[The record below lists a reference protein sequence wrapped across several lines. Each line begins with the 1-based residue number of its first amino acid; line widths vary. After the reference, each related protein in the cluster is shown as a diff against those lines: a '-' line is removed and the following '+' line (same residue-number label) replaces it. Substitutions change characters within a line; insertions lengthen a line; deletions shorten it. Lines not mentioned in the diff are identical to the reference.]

1 MIGKLIISLA
11 LASVF
16 MVGLVLTTIRDSE
29 AIPAWA
35 RKYGVDCSMCHYAA
49 VPRLN
54 SFGQKF
60 RWAGYRMPDEFGKEQ
75 DVTRVGDFFATRV
88 RARFEYENPEEKI
101 ERTEFTLHD
110 ATIFYAGPFTKNFS
124 GFVEAE
130 FEPEDGSTEISLIG
144 QLQGVFG
151 TADRFFSIRMG
162 QMHVLQR
169 VGVGGLDRPT
179 GISTTPVHSAT
190 LTVNSLDP
198 LGDTA
203 GLKISEDQ
211 KGLELAYVH
220 GSNRFLVLVLNGL
233 DEGAKGKNKNFDID
247 PDKDYLIAYERI
259 LDDLASGFTA
269 FYYQGTR
276 HSTFNTG
283 LPQTLEGRFDF
294 SRLGANASKIFPIGP
309 VNFEVQGGYIR
320 SYDNVPSEAGGKDVE
335 GHAFYVESQQF
346 LTGPEITFLERY
358 SLIEQNAALNNS
370 RRHDLTAGVVLPVQ
384 TWLRVAAEYTYTDD
398 RATGL
403 SNHLAQLELMAN
415 W

>member
-1 MIGKLIISLA
+1 MMAKFIIGLA

-16 MVGLVLTTIRDSE
+16 MVGAVLTTVRDSE

-35 RKYGVDCSMCHYAA
+35 RKYGVDCSMCHYPA

-75 DVTRVGDFFATRV
+75 DVTRVGDFFSTRV
-88 RARFEYENPEEKI
+88 RTRFEYENPEEKI

-110 ATIFYAGPFTKNFS
+110 ATLFYAGAFTKNFS

-130 FEPEDGSTEISLIG
+130 FEPEDGSTDTNLIG

-151 TADRFFSIRMG
+151 TADGFFSFRIG

-179 GISTTPVHSAT
+179 GISTTPVYSTT
-190 LTVNSLDP
+190 LTFNP
-198 LGDTA
+198 LGEDV

-233 DEGAKGKNKNFDID
+233 DEEAKGRNKNFDED
-247 PDKDYLIAYERI
+247 PDKDYLVAYERI

-276 HSTFNTG
+276 HATFTST
-283 LPQTLEGRFDF
+283 LPQTLAGRFDF
-294 SRLGANASKIFPIGP
+294 SRLGANLSKVVPWGP
-309 VNFEVQGGYIR
+309 VNVELQGGYIR
-320 SYDNVPSEAGGKDVE
+320 SYDNIPSEAGGKDVE

-346 LTGPEITFLERY
+346 LTGPEITFLQRY

-384 TWLRVAAEYTYTDD
+384 TWLRVAAEYTYTDN

-403 SNHLAQLELMAN
+403 SDHLARLELMAN